1 MRSFYPPTAVVFVDG
16 CNPVAVA
23 LATMLRRM
31 VSRRPPYMEA
41 PKLVFIKAGPIP
53 LTLLQVRKGGLLAQR
68 SGNVKTT
75 CPSWL

>member
-1 MRSFYPPTAVVFVDG
+1 VEAGAGRGGDHAPANG
-16 CNPVAVA
+16 
-23 LATMLRRM
+23 
-31 VSRRPPYMEA
+31 VSARPDMEA
-41 PKLVFIKAGPIP
+41 PELVFIEARSIP